1 MKFNYIKKDMG
12 VNIAMIRVLHIMS
25 SLFVGGTEQYVMN
38 CFRAINQEL
47 IKFDFCILNET
58 IGKYETEVM
67 KKGAA
72 IYHLIPFSRNPI
84 KNLLQYKSLIKKE
97 KYDVIEIH
105 SSTSTRYFYAYIAKK
120 YRVKKVIYHA
130 HNTSDT
136 PASLVERYC
145 SSRIPRYCN
154 QLIAC
159 SKKAGDY
166 IYRGNT
172 EFHIIKNAVDL
183 KKYAYSQTIREEKR
197 EELGIE
203 KTTLAIGAV
212 GRLNRQKNLLFLIE
226 VLEDIL
232 KSREDCRLLLIGD
245 GELRKEIEEVAKE
258 KGIDRKI
265 LITGMVEDVH
275 KYMQALDVFVMPSLY
290 EGLPF
295 AGIEAQAAGLPCI
308 FSDTITEEL
317 HIAPNIIFLPIDKGT
332 PLWKKAILE
341 MEKIGRADAMRELI
355 QSGYDLETQID
366 DIIKAYTS
374 SER

>member
-1 MKFNYIKKDMG
+1 M
-12 VNIAMIRVLHIMS
+12 
-25 SLFVGGTEQYVMN
+25 
-38 CFRAINQEL
+38 
-47 IKFDFCILNET
+47 
-58 IGKYETEVM
+58 
-67 KKGAA
+67 
-72 IYHLIPFSRNPI
+72 
-84 KNLLQYKSLIKKE
+84 
-97 KYDVIEIH
+97 
-105 SSTSTRYFYAYIAKK
+105 
-120 YRVKKVIYHA
+120 
-130 HNTSDT
+130 
-136 PASLVERYC
+136 
-145 SSRIPRYCN
+145 
-154 QLIAC
+154 
-159 SKKAGDY
+159 
-166 IYRGNT
+166 
-172 EFHIIKNAVDL
+172 

>member
-1 MKFNYIKKDMG
+1 M
-12 VNIAMIRVLHIMS
+12 
-25 SLFVGGTEQYVMN
+25 
-38 CFRAINQEL
+38 
-47 IKFDFCILNET
+47 
-58 IGKYETEVM
+58 
-67 KKGAA
+67 
-72 IYHLIPFSRNPI
+72 
-84 KNLLQYKSLIKKE
+84 
-97 KYDVIEIH
+97 
-105 SSTSTRYFYAYIAKK
+105 
-120 YRVKKVIYHA
+120 
-130 HNTSDT
+130 
-136 PASLVERYC
+136 
-145 SSRIPRYCN
+145 
-154 QLIAC
+154 
-159 SKKAGDY
+159 
-166 IYRGNT
+166 
-172 EFHIIKNAVDL
+172 
-183 KKYAYSQTIREEKR
+183 
-197 EELGIE
+197 
-203 KTTLAIGAV
+203 